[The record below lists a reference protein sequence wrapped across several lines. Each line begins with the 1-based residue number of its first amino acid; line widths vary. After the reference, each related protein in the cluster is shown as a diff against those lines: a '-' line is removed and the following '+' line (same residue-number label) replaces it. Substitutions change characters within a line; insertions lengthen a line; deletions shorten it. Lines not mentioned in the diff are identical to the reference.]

1 MNKELVVGIK
11 AVAAERA
18 LDTNVIFEAI
28 EAALA
33 STYRNRNGLLSNVV
47 AKVDRVTGES
57 NLFVE
62 KEVTDEVLD
71 DRTMINFEDAHEVSP
86 EAEEGDLVLIE
97 IQPEDISR
105 IAVQTAKQVIIQHI
119 REAERNIIYQTY
131 KDRVGEII
139 SAQVRSV
146 DSMSNTVTVTVND
159 RSEFVLK
166 REEQIPNDRLRR
178 GDYIKLYVE
187 KVEKDNRGPY
197 VKLSRTHRNLL
208 RRLLEQEIPE
218 LREGIV
224 EIKNIVREPG
234 ARSKVAVI
242 ATVDNVDPV
251 GSCVGLRGV
260 RIKNIVS
267 ELAGERIDV
276 VEWSEEPH
284 IYILNAISPAKA
296 TGVVLHEDG
305 ANRTATVVAADDQL
319 SLAIGRSGQN
329 ARLTARLT
337 GWRIDIKSE
346 SEAQSEGIDLFELQQ
361 NMIKHDQLAVASRR
375 LARSQSESADSLQRA
390 ARIVAGRDGAATD
403 GTDKPDALSGV
414 LQDALGLGQP
424 PTSDA
429 EEKWQSAAQESAR
442 PAEFVPSVPVDEAF
456 REAAQKALE
465 QMSYEEYTE
474 NLQQQNEAVAAEA
487 ETPGDT
493 PDTLSEEEL
502 PAVITADML
511 RARRDATR
519 TGAQSLA
526 DMEIPPELLAGY
538 EMDAPPDSQAKEEDE
553 DESRRRVAGP
563 RPQRREGSPNAARFD
578 ELLDE

>member
-1 MNKELVVGIK
+1 MNKELVAGIK
-11 AVAAERA
+11 AVAADRG
-18 LDTNVIFEAI
+18 LDASIIFEAI

-33 STYRNRNGLLSNVV
+33 TTYRNRNGLLSNVV
-47 AKVDRVTGES
+47 AKVDRLSGES
-57 NLFVE
+57 HLFVE
-62 KEVTDEVLD
+62 KEVEEDVLD
-71 DRTMINFEDAHEVSP
+71 ERTMISPADAAAIDP
-86 EAEEGDLVLIE
+86 DAELGDLVLIE
-97 IQPEDISR
+97 FQPEDISR
-105 IAVQTAKQVIIQHI
+105 IAVQTAKQVIIQRI
-119 REAERNIIYQTY
+119 REAERDIVYQTF
-131 KDRVGEII
+131 KDRVGEMI

-146 DSMSNTVTVTVND
+146 DNLSNTATVTVND
-159 RSEFVLK
+159 RSELLLK
-166 REEQIPNDRLRR
+166 REDQIPHDRMRR

-224 EIKNIVREPG
+224 EIRNIVREPG

-242 ATVDNVDPV
+242 ATVENVDPV
-251 GSCVGLRGV
+251 GSCVGMKGL

-296 TGVVLHEDG
+296 SGVVLHEDG
-305 ANRTATVVAADDQL
+305 NHRTATVVAADDQL

-329 ARLTARLT
+329 ARLAARLT

-346 SEAQSEGIDLFELQQ
+346 SEAQAEGIDLFELQQ

-375 LARSQSESADSLQRA
+375 LARTRGEASDSLDRA
-390 ARIVAGRDGAATD
+390 ARLLAERPAAEAGR
-403 GTDKPDALSGV
+403 PDVLREAL
-414 LQDALGLGQP
+414 LQDALAP
-424 PTSDA
+424 KPTA
-429 EEKWQSAAQESAR
+429 AVEEKWRAATHEQSADAA
-442 PAEFVPSVPVDEAF
+442 PAAPVDDTF

-465 QMSYEEYTE
+465 RMSYEEFRDSR
-474 NLQQQNEAVAAEA
+474 QK
-487 ETPGDT
+487 ETPK
-493 PDTLSEEEL
+493 PDAPEEL

-511 RARRDATR
+511 KARMAAGSAANDQDLS
-519 TGAQSLA
+519 GI
-526 DMEIPPELLAGY
+526 EIPPELLAGY
-538 EMDAPPDSQAKEEDE
+538 DLGAAQAGSDDGDDEKPKTRAAASQ
-553 DESRRRVAGP
+553 RRR
-563 RPQRREGSPNAARFD
+563 REDSPNAARFD

>member
-538 EMDAPPDSQAKEEDE
+538 EMDAPSDSQAKEEDE

>member
-1 MNKELVVGIK
+1 MSKELVAGIK
-11 AVAAERA
+11 AVAADRG
-18 LDTNVIFEAI
+18 LDASVIFEAI

-33 STYRNRNGLLSNVV
+33 TTYRNRNGLLSNVV
-47 AKVDRVTGES
+47 AKVDRLTGES
-57 NLFVE
+57 RLFVE
-62 KEVTDEVLD
+62 KEVEEDVLD
-71 DRTMINFEDAHEVSP
+71 ERTMITPADAAAIDP
-86 EAEEGDLVLIE
+86 DAELGDLVLIE
-97 IQPEDISR
+97 FQPEDISR
-105 IAVQTAKQVIIQHI
+105 IAVQTAKQVIIQRI
-119 REAERNIIYQTY
+119 REAERDIVYQTF
-131 KDRVGEII
+131 KDRVGEMI

-146 DSMSNTVTVTVND
+146 DNLSNTATVTVND
-159 RSEFVLK
+159 RSELLLK
-166 REEQIPNDRLRR
+166 REDQIPSDRLRR

-242 ATVDNVDPV
+242 ATVENVDPV
-251 GSCVGLRGV
+251 GSCVGMKGL

-284 IYILNAISPAKA
+284 TYILHAISPAKA
-296 TGVVLHEDG
+296 SGVVLHEDG
-305 ANRTATVVAADDQL
+305 NHRTATVVAADDQL

-329 ARLTARLT
+329 ARLAARLT

-346 SEAQSEGIDLFELQQ
+346 SEAKAEGIDLFELQQ

-375 LARSQSESADSLQRA
+375 LARTRVESSDSLDRA
-390 ARIVAGRDGAATD
+390 ARLLAERPAAD
-403 GTDKPDALSGV
+403 AERPDVLREA
-414 LQDALGLGQP
+414 LQDALAP
-424 PTSDA
+424 KPTDA
-429 EEKWQSAAQESAR
+429 VEEKWRAATHEGGADF
-442 PAEFVPSVPVDEAF
+442 APSVPVDDTF

-465 QMSYEEYTE
+465 QMSYEEFRDSR
-474 NLQQQNEAVAAEA
+474 QKDPS
-487 ETPGDT
+487 TPK
-493 PDTLSEEEL
+493 PDAQEEL

-511 RARRDATR
+511 KARMAAGNAANDQDLS
-519 TGAQSLA
+519 GI
-526 DMEIPPELLAGY
+526 EIPPELLAGY
-538 EMDAPPDSQAKEEDE
+538 NLDASPSGSADGADNADGDGEKPKTRSAASQ
-553 DESRRRVAGP
+553 RRR
-563 RPQRREGSPNAARFD
+563 REDSPNAARFD

>member
-1 MNKELVVGIK
+1 MSKELVAGIK
-11 AVAAERA
+11 AVAADRGLEA
-18 LDTNVIFEAI
+18 GVIFEAI

-33 STYRNRNGLLSNVV
+33 TTYRNRNGLLSNVV
-47 AKVDRVTGES
+47 AKVDRLSGES
-57 NLFVE
+57 HLFVE
-62 KEVTDEVLD
+62 KEVEEDVLD
-71 DRTMINFEDAHEVSP
+71 ERTMISPADAAAIDP
-86 EAEEGDLVLIE
+86 DAELGDLVLIE
-97 IQPEDISR
+97 FQPEDISR
-105 IAVQTAKQVIIQHI
+105 IAVQTAKQVIIQRI
-119 REAERNIIYQTY
+119 REAERDIVYQTF
-131 KDRVGEII
+131 KDRVGEMI

-146 DSMSNTVTVTVND
+146 DNLSNTATVTVND
-159 RSEFVLK
+159 RSELLLK
-166 REEQIPNDRLRR
+166 REEQIPHDRMRR

-242 ATVDNVDPV
+242 ATVENVDPV
-251 GSCVGLRGV
+251 GSCVGMKGL

-296 TGVVLHEDG
+296 SGVVLHEDG
-305 ANRTATVVAADDQL
+305 NHRTATVVAADDQL

-329 ARLTARLT
+329 ARLAARLT

-346 SEAQSEGIDLFELQQ
+346 SEAQAEGIDLFELQQ

-375 LARSQSESADSLQRA
+375 LARTRGEAADSLDRA
-390 ARIVAGRDGAATD
+390 ARLLAERPAAEAER
-403 GTDKPDALSGV
+403 PDVLREAL
-414 LQDALGLGQP
+414 LQDALAP
-424 PTSDA
+424 KPTDA
-429 EEKWQSAAQESAR
+429 VEEKWRAATHEQSADAA
-442 PAEFVPSVPVDEAF
+442 PAAPVDDTF

-465 QMSYEEYTE
+465 QMSYEEFRDRR
-474 NLQQQNEAVAAEA
+474 QK
-487 ETPGDT
+487 ETPK
-493 PDTLSEEEL
+493 PDAPEEL

-511 RARRDATR
+511 KARMAAGRAANDQDLS
-519 TGAQSLA
+519 GI
-526 DMEIPPELLAGY
+526 EIPPELLAGY
-538 EMDAPPDSQAKEEDE
+538 DLGAAQAGSDDGDDGDDEKPKTRAAASQ
-553 DESRRRVAGP
+553 RRR
-563 RPQRREGSPNAARFD
+563 REDSPNAARFD

>member
-28 EAALA
+28 EAALE

-57 NLFVE
+57 SLFVE

-71 DRTMINFEDAHEVSP
+71 DRTMITQEDANEVDP
-86 EAEEGDLVLIE
+86 EAEEGDLVLIG

-146 DSMSNTVTVTVND
+146 DSMSNTVTVTVNE

-234 ARSKVAVI
+234 ARSKIAVI

-251 GSCVGLRGV
+251 GSCVGMRGV

-305 ANRTATVVAADDQL
+305 VNRTATVVAADDQL

-346 SEAQSEGIDLFELQQ
+346 TEAKGEGIDLLELQQ

-375 LARSQSESADSLQRA
+375 LARTQSESADTLQKA
-390 ARIVAGRDGAATD
+390 ARILAGRDKASAEGD
-403 GTDKPDALSGV
+403 PKPDVLSNV
-414 LQDALGLGQP
+414 LHDALGKP
-424 PTSDA
+424 AASEA
-429 EEKWQSAAQESAR
+429 EEKWQSVAQEGVA
-442 PAEFVPSVPVDEAF
+442 PEEFVPPSPVDEAF
-456 REAAQKALE
+456 REAAQQALK
-465 QMSYEEYTE
+465 QMSYQEFTE
-474 NLQQQNEAVAAEA
+474 NLQQQSEAAAAEGQFGG
-487 ETPGDT
+487 EDNQNK
-493 PDTLSEEEL
+493 EEL
-502 PAVITADML
+502 PAIITADML
-511 RARRDATR
+511 RARRA
-519 TGAQSLA
+519 AAQESPQSLS
-526 DMEIPPELLAGY
+526 DIEIPPELLAGY
-538 EMDAPPDSQAKEEDE
+538 EAVPAPDEQATEEGG
-553 DESRRRVAGP
+553 DESGKRRAPGAKARK
-563 RPQRREGSPNAARFD
+563 RKDSPNAARFD
-578 ELLDE
+578 ELLDEK

>member
-18 LDTNVIFEAI
+18 LDTNIIFEAI

-57 NLFVE
+57 SLFVE

-71 DRTMINFEDAHEVSP
+71 DRTMITFENAHEVDP
-86 EAEEGDLVLIE
+86 DAEEGDLVLIG
-97 IQPEDISR
+97 IQPDDISR

-146 DSMSNTVTVTVND
+146 DSMSNTVTVTVNE

-251 GSCVGLRGV
+251 GSCVGMRGV

-284 IYILNAISPAKA
+284 IYILNAISPAKS
-296 TGVVLHEDG
+296 TGVVLHEEG
-305 ANRTATVVAADDQL
+305 VNRTATVVAADDQL

-346 SEAQSEGIDLFELQQ
+346 TEAQNEGIDLFELQQ

-375 LARSQSESADSLQRA
+375 LARSQTDSADSLERA
-390 ARIVAGRDGAATD
+390 ARSLASREESESGDSE
-403 GTDKPDALSGV
+403 KPDVLSGA
-414 LQDALGLGQP
+414 LQDALSTAS

-429 EEKWQSAAQESAR
+429 EEKWQSAAQEGNVPPDFA
-442 PAEFVPSVPVDEAF
+442 PSVPVDEAF

-465 QMSYEEYTE
+465 RMSYEEYTE
-474 NLQQQNEAVAAEA
+474 NLQHQNDAAETEDQEGSSSDPQA
-487 ETPGDT
+487 
-493 PDTLSEEEL
+493 EEEL

-511 RARRDATR
+511 KARRSGSID
-519 TGAQSLA
+519 GSQDLA
-526 DMEIPPELLAGY
+526 EMDIPAELLAGY
-538 EMDAPPDSQAKEEDE
+538 EEENSPKGLDEEATKEEE
-553 DESRRRVAGP
+553 LNKRRTAAARA
-563 RPQRREGSPNAARFD
+563 QRRADSPNAARFD

>member
-33 STYRNRNGLLSNVV
+33 STYRNRNGLYNNVV
-47 AKVDRVTGES
+47 AKVDRITGES
-57 NLFVE
+57 SLFVE

-71 DRTMINFEDAHEVSP
+71 DRTMINFADAYEVSP
-86 EAEEGDLVLIE
+86 EAEEGDLVLIA

-131 KDRVGEII
+131 KDRVGEIV

-251 GSCVGLRGV
+251 GSCVGMRGV

-375 LARSQSESADSLQRA
+375 LARSQSESSDSLQRA
-390 ARIVAGRDGAATD
+390 ARLLAGRDRAADDGA
-403 GTDKPDALSGV
+403 DKPDALSEV
-414 LQDALGLGQP
+414 LQDALGQP

-429 EEKWQSAAQESAR
+429 EEKWQSAVQESVQ
-442 PAEFVPSVPVDEAF
+442 PTEFVPSVPVDEAF

-474 NLQQQNEAVAAEA
+474 NLQQQHEAAADE
-487 ETPGDT
+487 P
-493 PDTLSEEEL
+493 PDDSPEEEL

-511 RARRDATR
+511 KARRDATQA
-519 TGAQSLA
+519 GVQSLA

-538 EMDAPPDSQAKEEDE
+538 EQEAAGDRKSAEEDE
-553 DESRRRVAGP
+553 GDDERRRRAADL
-563 RPQRREGSPNAARFD
+563 RSQRRASSPNAARFD
-578 ELLDE
+578 ELLEE